1 MAFGDQ
7 IFVWREFANLS
18 GVYQHHGIDI
28 GDGSVIHYRKP
39 SEVIEQTS
47 FETFSKNNRVYSR
60 EYPAGFCFI
69 PDVTVKRAFSRLGEN
84 QYNLLFN
91 NCEHFA
97 TWCKTGVSESQ
108 QIKDFIPAINKLDT
122 FSLLDPL
129 KQAFNGYDSDNN
141 KNIVNTA
148 LDQIRTVW
156 DQIQPQYRQN
166 LDEIDIWE
174 KVAKK
179 AIINN
184 RDDLAREAIK
194 RKKDHE
200 KKAASLEK
208 ELEKL
213 AIMTE
218 NLLKNQGI
226 GREEKIY
233 YS

>member
-7 IFVWREFANLS
+7 LYVWRELANVS

-47 FETFSKNNRVYSR
+47 FDTFSKNNPVYSR
-60 EYPAGFCFI
+60 EYPAGFSFI
-69 PDVTVKRAFSRLGEN
+69 PDVTVKRALSRLGEN
-84 QYNLLFN
+84 KYNLLFN

-122 FSLLDPL
+122 FGLLNPL
-129 KQAFNGYDSDNN
+129 QQAFQGCDHNN
-141 KNIVNTA
+141 NHNIVNRA

-166 LDEIDIWE
+166 LDEINTWE
-174 KVAKK
+174 KVAIK
-179 AIINN
+179 AIQNN

-194 RKKDHE
+194 RKKESE
-200 KKAASLEK
+200 KKAKSLEK

-218 NLLKNQGI
+218 NLLKNLALLD
-226 GREEKIY
+226 
-233 YS
+233 